1 MTAPLRLSPAAVAT
15 EAAPLIRFSDVRK
28 TYECRAGAG
37 RLALDGVS
45 FELAEG
51 EILAVI
57 GPSGA
62 GKSTI
67 AQLAAGLE
75 TPCGGSVAFGGA
87 DYEAAGAKARRGV
100 AVLGADPDLPEGRT
114 VREILTE
121 RCEASAVHGLKTC
134 GSVDRLI
141 DLLGFSDDADRIS
154 DELSDGGRR
163 RAALGRALA
172 GAPRLLILDEATSA
186 LDPAIVETFLATL
199 AQVNLETRIS
209 IIVISHDMGPV
220 TTLAPR
226 VIVLDRGKI
235 VEEGPTARV
244 FARPEHPVSRR
255 FAAAATGATLPP
267 FIARRLIEEPSPN
280 GRALIRIAF
289 EGEAATRPV
298 LTSVAR
304 DLGFDFGIVAGSL
317 GAAGGEPYGVLIVA
331 APSDEPYFTASVE
344 RLEDAG
350 VGVEVLGFIG

>member
-1 MTAPLRLSPAAVAT
+1 MNAPLRLSPAPAEV
-15 EAAPLIRFSDVRK
+15 APLVRFAEVRK
-28 TYECRAGAG
+28 TFESRAGAT
-37 RLALDGVS
+37 RVALDGVS
-45 FELAEG
+45 FDLAEG

-62 GKSTI
+62 GKSTV

-75 TPCGGSVAFGGA
+75 APCAGSVAFGGV
-87 DYEAAGAKARRGV
+87 DYETAGAKARRGV
-100 AVLGADPDLPEGRT
+100 AILDADPDLPPTRT
-114 VREILTE
+114 VREILSE
-121 RCEASAVHGLKTC
+121 RHDATGPGAPASSAV
-134 GSVDRLI
+134 DQLI
-141 DLLGFSDDADRIS
+141 ALLDLEDDADRPA

-172 GAPRLLILDEATSA
+172 SAPRLLILDEATSA
-186 LDPAIVETFLATL
+186 LDPVIVESFIATL
-199 AQVNLETRIS
+199 AKVNAETRTS
-209 IIVISHDMGPV
+209 ILVISHDMGPV
-220 TTLAPR
+220 TALAPR
-226 VIVLDRGKI
+226 VIVLDGGRI

-267 FIARRLIEEPSPN
+267 FIAERLIEEPTTN
-280 GRALIRIAF
+280 GRALIRLAF
-289 EGEAATRPV
+289 EGESATRPV

-317 GAAGGEPYGVLIVA
+317 GAAGGEPYGVLIIA

-350 VGVEVLGFIG
+350 VGVEVLGFMG